1 MSHDIY
7 SNVINVEM
15 SSDREE
21 KAVDIYESA
30 DCIKDL
36 DFRTDTNTQQPLQH
50 TEKCIYYKSSFY
62 YLSTGKKNWN
72 ESRQDCLQRRAD
84 LIIINDRKEQDFV
97 MNIAD
102 KREFWIGVTDI
113 VEEGTW
119 KWADGSTLTSGFW
132 ATNGKTP
139 EPNGKRDENC
149 AVTCLRNHPQLIGW
163 IDVTCNGDYQWIC
176 EKSI

>member
-50 TEKCIYYKSSFY
+50 T
-62 YLSTGKKNWN
+62 G
-72 ESRQDCLQRRAD
+72 
-84 LIIINDRKEQDFV
+84 
-97 MNIAD
+97 
-102 KREFWIGVTDI
+102 
-113 VEEGTW
+113 
-119 KWADGSTLTSGFW
+119 
-132 ATNGKTP
+132 
-139 EPNGKRDENC
+139 
-149 AVTCLRNHPQLIGW
+149 NHIHFF
-163 IDVTCNGDYQWIC
+163 D
-176 EKSI
+176 